1 MEFNR
6 RNLAVLRQVKRQARQ
21 EANMEIHFDS
31 STLREDLLK
40 LAQTPISTELRELIA
55 ELVGSGESQV
65 PAVVEPAQKASVPL
79 TSRLISSQKP
89 AARLRYRG
97 QVVEA

>member
-6 RNLAVLRQVKRQARQ
+6 RNLAVLRQVKRQARE

-40 LAQTPISTELRELIA
+40 LAQTPVSTELRELIA
-55 ELVGSGESQV
+55 ELVDTQDAQM
-65 PAVVEPAQKASVPL
+65 PAVVEPVQKASIPL
-79 TSRLISSQKP
+79 TTRLMSNQKP

-97 QVVEA
+97 RVVEA